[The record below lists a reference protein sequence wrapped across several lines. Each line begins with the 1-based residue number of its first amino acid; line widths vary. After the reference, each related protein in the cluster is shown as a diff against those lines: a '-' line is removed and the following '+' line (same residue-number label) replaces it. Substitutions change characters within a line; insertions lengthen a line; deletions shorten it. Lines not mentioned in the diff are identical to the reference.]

1 LPCDPNYKGYCRDFE
16 LEKRLSDNFEK
27 ARIEANKPLLD
38 DDGNQVGHIL
48 PITTPEPS
56 WWVVESCDPQRCV
69 PYAITSDGRFRPEP
83 RITPNEALKYLTRS
97 LNYLQAKVK
106 GWNYSCTD
114 YPRDPAPCQHATQ
127 YGGIISRVTKMIT
140 TIKQAQVE
148 RIEQQW
154 QTEKAIQVKLDEDY
168 EIKVEKEEKA
178 WIAKRNKTLLLIGS
192 LFLFG

>member
-1 LPCDPNYKGYCRDFE
+1 MQKLRDN
-16 LEKRLSDNFEK
+16 LEVM
-27 ARIEANKPLLD
+27 RIEANKPLLD
-38 DDGNQVGHIL
+38 DDGNQVGSWL
-48 PITTPEPS
+48 PVSTPEPS
-56 WWVVESCDPQRCV
+56 WWTVESCDPDRCV

-97 LNYLQAKVK
+97 LNFILAQQEL
-106 GWNYSCTD
+106 NYYYCDDNSN
-114 YPRDPAPCQHATQ
+114 PSFCQHAQ
-127 YGGIISRVTKMIT
+127 QAGGYIGRITKMIT

-148 RIEQQW
+148 QIEQQW